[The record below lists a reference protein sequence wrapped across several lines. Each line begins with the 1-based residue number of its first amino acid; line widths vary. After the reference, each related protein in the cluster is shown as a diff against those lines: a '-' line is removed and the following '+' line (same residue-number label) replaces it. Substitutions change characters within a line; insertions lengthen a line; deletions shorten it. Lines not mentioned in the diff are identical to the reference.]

1 MNPTKSLAASVLVV
15 AALGA
20 GVGTAYAEPPQAPPP
35 PGAEAIS
42 DAMWPENPTKQSAFD
57 SLASEIAVGWNNGG
71 AQGALIGLGVGAA
84 VGCVSI
90 FPNFIAGC
98 IVGGAIGAGV
108 GAANGIRDANP
119 KVLPAFDKFMA
130 TP

>member
-1 MNPTKSLAASVLVV
+1 MNPTRSLAASVLVV

-20 GVGTAYAEPPQAPPP
+20 GTGTAYAEPQLPPP
-35 PGAEAIS
+35 PGAEAVS
-42 DAMWPENPTKQSAFD
+42 DAVWPENPTKQSAFD
-57 SLASEIAVGWNNGG
+57 SLATEIAVGWNNGG

-84 VGCVSI
+84 VGCFTI

-98 IVGGAIGAGV
+98 ILGGVIGAGT
-108 GAANGIRDANP
+108 GAANGIRDSNP
-119 KVLPAFDKFMA
+119 KVLPAFDKFLA

>member
-20 GVGTAYAEPPQAPPP
+20 GAGTAYAEPPLAPP
-35 PGAEAIS
+35 PGAEAVS
-42 DAMWPENPTKQSAFD
+42 DAIWPDNPSKQSAFD
-57 SLASEIAVGWNNGG
+57 ALAAEAAVGWNNGG
-71 AQGALIGLGVGAA
+71 AQGALIGLGVGVG
-84 VGCVSI
+84 VGCLTI

-98 IVGGAIGAGV
+98 ILGGVIGAGA
-108 GAANGIRDANP
+108 GAMNGIKDSNP
-119 KVLPAFDKFMA
+119 KVLPAFDKFLA